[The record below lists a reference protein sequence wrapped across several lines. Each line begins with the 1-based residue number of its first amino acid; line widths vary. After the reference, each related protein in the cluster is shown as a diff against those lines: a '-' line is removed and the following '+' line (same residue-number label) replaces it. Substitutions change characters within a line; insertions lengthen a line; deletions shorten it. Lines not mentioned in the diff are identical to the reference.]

1 MKKKLFRSKL
11 KHRGKEGEEEGER
24 EEGREEGEGG
34 GGGGEGRSQVLP
46 RHDGISGE
54 GYRAI
59 AGALDGGSGV
69 AAQLCS

>member
-1 MKKKLFRSKL
+1 MKKKLFIST
-11 KHRGKEGEEEGER
+11 
-24 EEGREEGEGG
+24 EGRRRRRRRRRR
-34 GGGGEGRSQVLP
+34 GRSQVLQ

>member
-1 MKKKLFRSKL
+1 MR
-11 KHRGKEGEEEGER
+11 R
-24 EEGREEGEGG
+24 REEGEGG